1 MGKVI
6 ELSYFIDI
14 GKKIEDLVYQLDI
27 TYIDACI
34 LYCER
39 HNLEVEIV
47 AEIINKNHYIKARI
61 QNEAEDLNYLK
72 KQARL
77 PI

>member
-1 MGKVI
+1 MI

-14 GKKIEDLVYQLDI
+14 GKKIEDLVYQHDI
-27 TYIDACI
+27 SYIDACI
-34 LYCER
+34 LYCEKN
-39 HNLEVEIV
+39 NLEVEIV

-61 QNEAEDLNYLK
+61 QTEAEDLNYLK
-72 KQARL
+72 KQTRL